1 MATAK
6 AVASARAMAMAS
18 PPERTRETALAI
30 ALANWLR
37 ARDAENAWATIIT
50 VPPVEDALAPAAAL
64 PPDVLDAPADVPAI
78 AVFCNKALESEPVS
92 SLA

>member
-6 AVASARAMAMAS
+6 AFASVLAMAMAS
-18 PPERTRETALAI
+18 PPERTRETALDI
-30 ALANWLR
+30 AMANLFR
-37 ARDAENAWATIIT
+37 ASATENAWATTIT